1 MSKVS
6 LSEFRDQFD
15 LPFDGFLA
23 PTDFIDGGFGFGVL
37 KNRPNNY
44 VSMFKV
50 SIDQKKLEES
60 EPIKPITITASYGR
74 KTEDGVLLSSS
85 NEKIKGILDPI
96 DLISL
101 DEFFYNTAT
110 REFFF
115 KEPKQKYG
123 AADILRY
130 INELHEKPT
139 KPVQGFALRVKL
151 IFWHIVIAGLVKI
164 FSNALA
170 WLLYVSSG
178 TTVSMNIWNRIV
190 FPDRIAE
197 NADVERKF
205 KEAERKEILGYKAS
219 PWVIVFFCS
228 VHLVL
233 YFLFLILGFRPGFL
247 VAMFKN
253 NFLTIIYVVISLSF
267 VEVLL
272 PKILKSIIK
281 KADLLYREL
290 SGRKIRI

>member
-1 MSKVS
+1 
-6 LSEFRDQFD
+6 
-15 LPFDGFLA
+15 
-23 PTDFIDGGFGFGVL
+23 
-37 KNRPNNY
+37 
-44 VSMFKV
+44 MFKV

-60 EPIKPITITASYGR
+60 RPIKPITITASYGR
-74 KTEDGVLLSSS
+74 KTKDGILLSSS

-115 KEPKQKYG
+115 KVPGRKYR
-123 AADILRY
+123 ASDILRY

-139 KPVQGFALRVKL
+139 KPVRGFVLRVKL
-151 IFWHIVIAGLVKI
+151 IFWHIIIAGLVKI
-164 FSNALA
+164 FSNILA

-190 FPDRIAE
+190 FPDRIDGD
-197 NADVERKF
+197 ADDERKF

-219 PWVIVFFCS
+219 PWAIVFFCS
-228 VHLVL
+228 IHLVL
-233 YFLFLILGFRPGFL
+233 YLLFSILDFKPEFL
-247 VAMFKN
+247 VVIFKN

-272 PKILKSIIK
+272 PRILKSIMR
-281 KADLLYREL
+281 KADSLYREL
-290 SGRKIRI
+290 TGKKIRI